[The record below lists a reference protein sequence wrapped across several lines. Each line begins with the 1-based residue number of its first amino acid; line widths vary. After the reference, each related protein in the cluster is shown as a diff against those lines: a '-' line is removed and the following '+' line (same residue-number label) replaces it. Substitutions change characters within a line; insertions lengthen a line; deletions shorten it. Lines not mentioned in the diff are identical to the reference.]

1 MKTLQDFNLAGQAV
15 LIRVDFNVPLNDQKQ
30 VTDPN
35 RIIAAKPT
43 IDAVIAAKGK
53 VILMSHLGRPDGAID
68 PDFSLGHIKDA
79 VADVLG
85 VPVAFASD
93 CVGPLAQ
100 AAVEALPEGGVL
112 LLENL
117 RFHAGETKGDVSF
130 AQQLAELGDFYIN
143 DAFGTAHRAH
153 ASTTIIAQFFPGKC
167 AFGTLLAKEIEA
179 IEKVMRTGEKPVTA
193 ILGGSKVSSKITI
206 IENILDKVDHLII
219 GGGMT
224 FTFVKAQ
231 GGHVGDSICEDDKM
245 ELALEILEKAKAK
258 NVQIHIPVDVL
269 AADDF
274 SNEANTQIVDV
285 RAIPENWQGLDCG
298 PKSKAIFHDVV
309 QQCKTILWN
318 GPLGVFEMETFSS
331 GTIALGDSIAEA
343 TKNGAFSLVGGGDS
357 VAAVKQ
363 FGFEN
368 KVSYVSTGGG
378 AMLESLEG
386 KILPGIAAIS
396 E

>member
-117 RFHAGETKGDVSF
+117 RFHAG
-130 AQQLAELGDFYIN
+130 
-143 DAFGTAHRAH
+143 
-153 ASTTIIAQFFPGKC
+153 
-167 AFGTLLAKEIEA
+167 
-179 IEKVMRTGEKPVTA
+179 
-193 ILGGSKVSSKITI
+193 
-206 IENILDKVDHLII
+206 
-219 GGGMT
+219 
-224 FTFVKAQ
+224 
-231 GGHVGDSICEDDKM
+231 
-245 ELALEILEKAKAK
+245 
-258 NVQIHIPVDVL
+258 
-269 AADDF
+269 
-274 SNEANTQIVDV
+274 
-285 RAIPENWQGLDCG
+285 
-298 PKSKAIFHDVV
+298 
-309 QQCKTILWN
+309 
-318 GPLGVFEMETFSS
+318 
-331 GTIALGDSIAEA
+331 
-343 TKNGAFSLVGGGDS
+343 
-357 VAAVKQ
+357 
-363 FGFEN
+363 
-368 KVSYVSTGGG
+368 
-378 AMLESLEG
+378 
-386 KILPGIAAIS
+386 
-396 E
+396 